1 MSIVSLILLAVLPV
15 QVESARFTIL
25 VNGEEVGTEEFTIE
39 QSGDGFLARGR
50 TRLEVDGQ
58 TIDVQSR
65 MELDGDLNPIS
76 YEYRSAERVVRTE
89 ITDLFT
95 EVQIIADGQTTPYDI
110 RFPSDGVIIDDNF
123 FHHHLLLLYRVGD
136 LGGTVPVFVPQQM
149 TLGGLQVRPAG
160 DRTFELESQNLR
172 LRATTDEDGR
182 MIRLVLLDSDVV
194 VER

>member
-76 YEYRSAERVVRTE
+76 YEYRSAERVVRME

-123 FHHHLLLLYRVGD
+123 FHHYLLLLYRVGD
-136 LGGTVPVFVPQQM
+136 LGGILPVFVPQQM
-149 TLGGLQVRPAG
+149 TLGSLQVRPAG